1 MSDISLLLPPHFTGS
16 RDQDPVRW
24 LQQFKRYAA
33 FKNLKEEQI
42 LGTFPLL
49 LRGYAFDW
57 FDSLNEG
64 TKEDLAELYEP
75 MMIGMGLSCKKPL
88 KKL

>member
-1 MSDISLLLPPHFTGS
+1 MNRTSGPVANLRSRRATASNHNMSDISLLLPPHFTGS

-42 LGTFPLL
+42 LGMFPLL
-49 LRGYAFDW
+49 LRGYALDW
-57 FDSLNEG
+57 LDSLNEN
-64 TKEDLAELYEP
+64 
-75 MMIGMGLSCKKPL
+75 
-88 KKL
+88 